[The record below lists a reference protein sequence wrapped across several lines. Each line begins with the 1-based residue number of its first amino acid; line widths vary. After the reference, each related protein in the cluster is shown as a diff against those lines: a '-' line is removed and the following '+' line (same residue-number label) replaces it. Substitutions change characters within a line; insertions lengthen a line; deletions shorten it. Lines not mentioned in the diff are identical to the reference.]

1 MTRTSAFRR
10 PDTRCCEGRERP
22 ADGSRAQWSARTT
35 HDGAV
40 TAACFRTSAAWCA
53 QTTPRRLLFE
63 FRGRTIFE
71 GDEPGRQ
78 NLVGWFESDYETY
91 RWLNDL
97 VCVAEGLI
105 TDAAWRST
113 CTRAY
118 TTRAIESLRA
128 FYRASS
134 ILRLEAMAGPGSVDE
149 AALSAC
155 LRGDRLPLGPCWKQQ
170 RGPEANQ
177 PGNRDGD
184 HCPCVGAVSA

>member
-1 MTRTSAFRR
+1 MINTPYA
-10 PDTRCCEGRERP
+10 
-22 ADGSRAQWSARTT
+22 AGSSSTLRSEDPLITT
-35 HDGAV
+35 QDGA
-40 TAACFRTSAAWCA
+40 
-53 QTTPRRLLFE
+53 LILFE

-118 TTRAIESLRA
+118 TTRAIESLRG

-155 LRGDRLPLGPCWKQQ
+155 LRGDRLPLGP
-170 RGPEANQ
+170 
-177 PGNRDGD
+177 
-184 HCPCVGAVSA
+184 